1 MVSGDQYIENIY
13 KNVFI
18 STILR
23 DTGKFTTS
31 RNLSGCTDQPC
42 KLLQARKGNL
52 GSIFNQ
58 INIAGCHEHL
68 DTLAILLGLQSDHQ
82 SSQNL
87 ARAAG
92 ASTSHQ
98 INAARCPEH
107 AITLLGTV
115 WVEHT
120 CPRFWV
126 CAGANMGLRKGAVVW
141 NDSHTSCK
149 AGTNA
154 TVAMLG
160 DQRVESV
167 GWHQHTHKPW
177 QCSWI
182 LEG

>member
-52 GSIFNQ
+52 GSIFHQ

-68 DTLAILLGLQSDHQ
+68 DTLATLLGLQSDHQ

-92 ASTSHQ
+92 ASTSCQ

-115 WVEHT
+115 
-120 CPRFWV
+120 
-126 CAGANMGLRKGAVVW
+126 
-141 NDSHTSCK
+141 
-149 AGTNA
+149 
-154 TVAMLG
+154 
-160 DQRVESV
+160 
-167 GWHQHTHKPW
+167 
-177 QCSWI
+177 
-182 LEG
+182 